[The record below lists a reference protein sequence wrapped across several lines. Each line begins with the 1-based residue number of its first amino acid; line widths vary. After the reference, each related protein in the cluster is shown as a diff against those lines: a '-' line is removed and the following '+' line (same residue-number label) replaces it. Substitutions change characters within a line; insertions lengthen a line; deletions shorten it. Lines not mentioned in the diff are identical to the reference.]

1 MKLSR
6 EEKKKRLETKA
17 RQVIDDYLEWEDQH
31 PKPNLTEMEDI
42 ILKLRKE
49 VGKEMAQMLLEEQE
63 ERKPVPGPR
72 CPKCGEE
79 MRYKGQK
86 GNQVESRIGL
96 LEMERGYYYCPKCKE
111 SLFPPGQAIRAE
123 GSALE

>member
-6 EEKKKRLETKA
+6 EEKRKRLEAKA
-17 RQVIDDYLEWEDQH
+17 GKVIEEALEWEEQH
-31 PKPNLTEMEDI
+31 PEADLTEMEEI

-49 VGKEMAQMLLEEQE
+49 LGREMAQMLLEERE
-63 ERKPVPGPR
+63 ARVVVPGPK

-86 GNQVESRIGL
+86 GTRVESRVGQ
-96 LEMERGYYYCPKCKE
+96 LELGRGHYYCPKCKE
-111 SLFPPGQAIRAE
+111 SIFPPG
-123 GSALE
+123 

>member
-6 EEKKKRLETKA
+6 EEKKERLEAKA
-17 RQVIDDYLEWEDQH
+17 EKVIDEYLEWEERH

-49 VGKEMAQMLLEEQE
+49 LGKEMAQMLLEEQE
-63 ERKPVPGPR
+63 GRTVVPGPC
-72 CPKCGEE
+72 CPKCGKE

-86 GNQVESRIGL
+86 GNRVESRVGE
-96 LEMERGYYYCPKCKE
+96 LEVKRGYYYCPECKE
-111 SLFPPGQAIRAE
+111 SIFPPG
-123 GSALE
+123 